1 MVVLAT
7 ACFGDDL
14 LTGTGQPRQE
24 VTAHSTRPETATSTV
39 TDGSTSTEDVR
50 RRPVI
55 RAVPHVQWRN
65 MRNTGMVR
73 PGCPIT
79 ERHELRRVD
88 VDFVDFSGELRR
100 GHLIVNKDIARSVAR
115 IFDHLAERRFPIR
128 RMEGAER
135 YGGDVLRNLK
145 ADNTS
150 AFNCRRPDQINAPVL
165 NSPHANG
172 RAIDINPRENPWK
185 DTRCSCWSPGRAQA
199 AREPGPGKILQG
211 GLVWRRFR
219 QEGWVWQN
227 ISVADYMHFDTGYP
241 SRPVN
246 DATVPITGAGNR

>member
-1 MVVLAT
+1 MVIAVALPA
-7 ACFGDDL
+7 APPPFAASVSRVVAGDL
-14 LTGTGQPRQE
+14 GR
-24 VTAHSTRPETATSTV
+24 S
-39 TDGSTSTEDVR
+39 
-50 RRPVI
+50 
-55 RAVPHVQWRN
+55 W
-65 MRNTGMVR
+65 R
-73 PGCPIT
+73 PGCPVAPS
-79 ERHELRRVD
+79 ELRRVRVAYWGFD
-88 VDFVDFSGELRR
+88 GDRR
-100 GHLIVNKDIARSVAR
+100 LGIVVVHRDAAAAVVTVFRRLYRS
-115 IFDHLAERRFPIR
+115 RFPIR
-128 RMEGAER
+128 SVRPVSA
-135 YGGDVLRNLK
+135 YGGSDDASMA

-165 NSPHANG
+165 SSPHANG